1 MLKIAPLVPNF
12 NDTAYVPFLF
22 IQKLYRKKYHKK
34 YWKGINSN
42 YIGVARRIHKI
53 SNNVKKTMACLCK
66 SAIVCLQF
74 CFCHYDW
81 NLYVRKD
88 CRTLAQPFPIE
99 HCSMNDNQLQMI
111 NSNGQPDWRQ
121 LKKRREAHWLQSKNS
136 ISSFH
141 LIINTVLC
149 ALCMVWQFKM
159 RRYIAKINFRVL
171 VLTFGKQFVNK
182 LMDRQVDLI
191 SGSSTALFCQFS
203 RQSDLV
209 TVSHSIWSIWTIS
222 NYTDAISSH
231 TLTETDK
238 ISKK

>member
-42 YIGVARRIHKI
+42 YIGVAR
-53 SNNVKKTMACLCK
+53 
-66 SAIVCLQF
+66 
-74 CFCHYDW
+74 
-81 NLYVRKD
+81 
-88 CRTLAQPFPIE
+88 TLVQPFPIE

-121 LKKRREAHWLQSKNS
+121 LKRREAHWLPSKTS

-149 ALCMVWQFKM
+149 ALFMVWQFKM

-182 LMDRQVDLI
+182 LMDRQVVLI
-191 SGSSTALFCQFS
+191 SGGTALFCQFS

-209 TVSHSIWSIWTIS
+209 TVSHSIWSIWTIP